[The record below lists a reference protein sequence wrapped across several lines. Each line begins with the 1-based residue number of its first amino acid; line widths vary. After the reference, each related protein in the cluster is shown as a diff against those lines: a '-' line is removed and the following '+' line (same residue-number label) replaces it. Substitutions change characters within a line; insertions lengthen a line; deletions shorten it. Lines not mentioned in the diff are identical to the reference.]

1 MSRRRS
7 IPRRMRYVERWFPSL
22 QRSSLRRRSG
32 SGAEHEARAEL
43 ALAQAEIA
51 RLRAEQ
57 QRIVDA
63 DRATGRVRELAD
75 ASGTLGD
82 EGDHLWHQHA
92 ETVRLRATLLELCT
106 QVDLAV
112 RAIRHDLTGGVP
124 LQELDR
130 RSSGDGGT
138 ERTADR
144 PRPVLRVQQ

>member
-7 IPRRMRYVERWFPSL
+7 ILHRRGYVKRWFPSL

-32 SGAEHEARAEL
+32 SSAEHEARAEL

-63 DRATGRVRELAD
+63 DRATGRVRELTDGPVAL
-75 ASGTLGD
+75 TD

-130 RSSGDGGT
+130 RSSGDGET
-138 ERTADR
+138 ERMADH
-144 PRPVLRVQQ
+144 PRPVLRVQR